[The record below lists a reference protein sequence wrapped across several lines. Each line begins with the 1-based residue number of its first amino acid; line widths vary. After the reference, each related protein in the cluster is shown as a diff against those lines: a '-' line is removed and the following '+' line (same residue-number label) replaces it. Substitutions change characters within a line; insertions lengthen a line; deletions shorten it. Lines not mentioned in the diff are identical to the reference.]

1 MRGRAPG
8 GRDRQLEFVL
18 RSSRR
23 AAPSAAQPPR
33 ARSPDVQLPLLLL
46 CRHGARC
53 CGPNDQSSSWPMTQ
67 LSSFRRTRGGG
78 GALSHG
84 PRLATS
90 LVRFTNSCVQQ
101 ATERLVSSSFARK
114 SVPRRRAQTRCDA
127 APFSQAQ
134 RPACLQ
140 DPTPLAQRPQLIA
153 SPPPPPLESC
163 CTSAATGWG
172 GPVPAGVAAGARET
186 EAIPVGG
193 ETLAEA
199 TGSQHGSCKPE
210 PSTGVQGTIRRL
222 LQPALAPTLHKGA
235 HSVRWTL
242 HGRRGKGWADVP
254 PGVRRRRR
262 RRRR

>member
-1 MRGRAPG
+1 MVGPGSLNSCSGPLG
-8 GRDRQLEFVL
+8 GR
-18 RSSRR
+18 S
-23 AAPSAAQPPR
+23 SAAQPPR

-53 CGPNDQSSSWPMTQ
+53 SNDQSSSWPMTQ

-78 GALSHG
+78 GALSQG

-101 ATERLVSSSFARK
+101 ATERLVSFSCARK
-114 SVPRRRAQTRCDA
+114 SVPRRRATRCDA

-172 GPVPAGVAAGARET
+172 GPVPAGVAAGARERRPFQSVERRSPRPRAAST
-186 EAIPVGG
+186 ARANQSRRRVCK
-193 ETLAEA
+193 A
-199 TGSQHGSCKPE
+199 TSEGSC
-210 PSTGVQGTIRRL
+210 SLAR
-222 LQPALAPTLHKGA
+222 APTLHKGA
-235 HSVRWTL
+235 HSDR
-242 HGRRGKGWADVP
+242 
-254 PGVRRRRR
+254 
-262 RRRR
+262 